1 MGESVWAFEH
11 VFDILSVVG
20 VVAGLFFTA
29 YTIRED
35 TKARKISNLLAM
47 TASHR
52 DVWQE
57 YLLHSELWR
66 ITDPKA
72 DISKAPI
79 RPDEEV
85 FVNRV
90 ILHLSSIH
98 EALKEELI
106 VKQEG
111 LRRDAQGF
119 FALPIPLAVWEKS
132 KIVQNKDF
140 VAFVEEC
147 RRGRQPVSK
156 GPKRLFGWP
165 PKL

>member
-1 MGESVWAFEH
+1 MGQTAWAFER
-11 VFDILSVVG
+11 VLEIVSAAG
-20 VVAGLFFTA
+20 VIAGLFFNA
-29 YTIRED
+29 HTIREE

-57 YLLHSELWR
+57 YFLHSKLWR
-66 ITDPKA
+66 ITDPNA

-111 LRRDAQGF
+111 LRRDTQGF
-119 FALPIPLAVWEKS
+119 FSLPIPLAVWQKT
-132 KIVQNKDF
+132 KLVQNRDF

-147 RRGRQPVSK
+147 RHGIAPRMQGWGWISK
-156 GPKRLFGWP
+156 RMRAL
-165 PKL
+165 